1 VTQRIKA
8 TIGSYL
14 VALVMLAVI
23 PLMLIAGVLIWRQT
37 VLQRQAFERSLL
49 QTAQALSLAVD
60 RHLFS
65 DRVMLETLAQS
76 PLLERGDIRGFYAL
90 ASRVIGEHGGLFI
103 SLFDDAGRQLFNTLR
118 PPGEPL
124 PTPFAHPP
132 PADAERPPLGDPS
145 AMQEVLRTGRPV
157 NSDLVFGLV
166 ADRLLF
172 TINVPVTRGGRI
184 RYVLNAAFEPAVM
197 TRLLQESKQFSGVP
211 AWIWDRRGF
220 IVGRWQNADAFVGH
234 RVPPQQLE
242 QIRERSAGVAKGESP
257 EGMALY
263 YSYAR
268 SPVTGWTAS
277 VGAERGELDR
287 AVRAGW
293 IVGGALMF
301 GGALLGVLLAL
312 SIAARLRR
320 SIVSLAAAA
329 SRNEPPQALGL
340 RTREIELLEHA
351 VLEAAH
357 ASEARLRREQAEA
370 ESETKDRYIATLSH
384 ELRNPLAALGN
395 AVHLLGLEGRD
406 EGREKIG
413 PTLEMMR
420 RQIAQLTR
428 MVNDLL
434 DVSRVTHGKI
444 ALQLAPTD
452 LAAVL
457 ARAIETAVPALQAK
471 RLSITHELAPGPLMV
486 RGDAARLL
494 QVFSNLLDNAAK
506 FTPPLGEVA
515 VSLARE
521 GAEAIATVSDNG
533 VGIDPAFLPRM
544 FEAFTQA
551 DTSLE
556 RTTSGLGL
564 GLALARQIVEAHG
577 GRISATSA
585 GRGQGSRFTVR
596 IPLVSESSEA
606 FR

>member
-1 VTQRIKA
+1 MARIQA
-8 TIGSYL
+8 TFGSYL

-60 RHLFS
+60 RELVA
-65 DRVMLETLAQS
+65 DRVVLETLAQS
-76 PLLERGDIRGFYAL
+76 PLLGRGDTRGFYELCA
-90 ASRVIGEHGGLFI
+90 RVIGERGGLFI
-103 SLFDDAGRQLFNTLR
+103 SLFDAAGRQIFNTLR
-118 PPGEPL
+118 PPGAPL
-124 PTPFAHPP
+124 PTPFEYPAPP
-132 PADAERPPLGDPS
+132 DPERPPLGDPS
-145 AMQEVLRTGRPV
+145 ALQEVLRTGKPV
-157 NSDLVFGLV
+157 NSDLVYGLV
-166 ADRLLF
+166 AGQLIFLV
-172 TINVPVTRGGRI
+172 NVPVIRGGEI
-184 RYVLNAAFEPAVM
+184 RYVLNAAFAPDVM

-220 IVGRWQNADAFVGH
+220 IVGRWQNADQYVGH

-242 QIRERSAGVAKGESP
+242 QIKARNAGVAKGLSA
-257 EGMALY
+257 EGIELY

-268 SPVTGWTAS
+268 SPVSGWTAS

-293 IVGGALMF
+293 IVGGTLMVAGVAL
-301 GGALLGVLLAL
+301 GLLLAL
-312 SIAARLRR
+312 SLAGRLRR
-320 SIVSLAAAA
+320 AIVSLAAAA
-329 SRNEPPQALGL
+329 SRNEPPAPGGL

-351 VLEAAH
+351 VLEAAQ
-357 ASEARLRREQAEA
+357 AREARLRREQAEA

-395 AVHLLGLEGRD
+395 AVHLLGMK
-406 EGREKIG
+406 GREDRENFKG
-413 PTLEMMR
+413 TLEMMR

-434 DVSRVTHGKI
+434 DVSRVTHGKVM
-444 ALQLAPTD
+444 LQVAPTD

-457 ARAIETAVPALQAK
+457 AQAIETAVPALQAK
-471 RLSITHELAPGPLMV
+471 TLHFTSELAPGPLMV
-486 RGDAARLL
+486 RGDAARLM

-506 FTPPLGEVA
+506 FTPPGGEVG
-515 VSLARE
+515 VSLVRE
-521 GAEAIATVSDNG
+521 GAEALAVVSDNG
-533 VGIDPAFLPRM
+533 NGIDPAFLPTM
-544 FEAFTQA
+544 FEPFTQA

-556 RTTSGLGL
+556 RATSGLGL

-577 GRISATSA
+577 GTISAASD
-585 GRGQGSRFTVR
+585 GRGRGSRFTVR
-596 IPLVSESSEA
+596 IPLV
-606 FR
+606 

>member
-1 VTQRIKA
+1 MARIKA
-8 TIGSYL
+8 TFGSYL

-23 PLMLIAGVLIWRQT
+23 PLMLIAAGLTWRQT

-60 RHLFS
+60 RQLLA

-76 PLLERGDIRGFYAL
+76 PLLERGDTGGFYELCA
-90 ASRVIGEHGGLFI
+90 RVIGERGGLFI
-103 SLFDDAGRQLFNTLR
+103 SLFDDRGRQLFNTLR
-118 PPGEPL
+118 PPGAPL
-124 PTPFAHPP
+124 PTPFEYPAPP
-132 PADAERPPLGDPS
+132 DPERPPLGDPS
-145 AMQEVLRTGRPV
+145 ALQEVLRTGKPV
-157 NSDLVFGLV
+157 NSDLVYGLV
-166 ADRLLF
+166 AGRLIFLV
-172 TINVPVTRGGRI
+172 NVPVIRGGEI
-184 RYVLNAAFEPAVM
+184 RYVLNAGFAPDVM
-197 TRLLQESKQFSGVP
+197 TRLLQENSQFSGVP

-220 IVGRWQNADAFVGH
+220 IVGRWQSADEYVGH

-242 QIRERSAGVAKGESP
+242 QIKARNAGVARGESA
-257 EGMALY
+257 EGIALY

-268 SPVTGWTAS
+268 SPVSGWTAS

-293 IVGGALMF
+293 IVGGTLMI
-301 GGALLGVLLAL
+301 GGVLLGLLLAH

-320 SIVSLAAAA
+320 AIVSLAAAA
-329 SRNEPPQALGL
+329 SRNEPPAPGGL
-340 RTREIELLEHA
+340 RTRELELLEHA
-351 VLEAAH
+351 VLEAAQ
-357 ASEARLRREQAEA
+357 AREARARREQAEA

-384 ELRNPLAALGN
+384 ELRNPLAALSN
-395 AVHLLGLEGRD
+395 AVHLLGMG
-406 EGREKIG
+406 GREDRG
-413 PTLEMMR
+413 DFRGTLEMMR

-444 ALQLAPTD
+444 TLRLEPTD

-457 ARAIETAVPALQAK
+457 AQAIETAVPALQTK
-471 RLSITHELAPGPLMV
+471 RLSLTCELARGPLMV
-486 RGDAARLL
+486 PGDAARLM
-494 QVFSNLLDNAAK
+494 QVFSNLLDNSAK
-506 FTPPLGEVA
+506 FTPSGGEVG

-521 GAEAIATVSDNG
+521 GAEALVVVSDNG
-533 VGIDPAFLPRM
+533 IGIDAAFLPTM

-556 RTTSGLGL
+556 RATSGLGL

-577 GRISATSA
+577 GTISATSE
-585 GRGQGSRFTVR
+585 GRGRGSRLTVR
-596 IPLVSESSEA
+596 LPLV
-606 FR
+606 

>member
-1 VTQRIKA
+1 MARTKA
-8 TIGSYL
+8 TFGSYL

-60 RHLFS
+60 RQIFA
-65 DRVMLETLAQS
+65 DAVMLQTLAQS
-76 PLLERGDIRGFYAL
+76 PLLERGELRGFHAV
-90 ASRVIGEHGGLFI
+90 AARVIAEHGGLFI
-103 SLFDDAGRQLFNTLR
+103 SLFDEKGRQIFNTLR
-118 PPGEPL
+118 PPGAPL
-124 PTPFAHPP
+124 PTPFEYPAPP
-132 PADAERPPLGDPS
+132 DPERPPLGDPS
-145 AMQEVLRTGRPV
+145 ALEEVLRTGKPA
-157 NSDLVFGLV
+157 NSDLVYGLV
-166 ADRLLF
+166 AGRLIFLV
-172 TINVPVTRGGRI
+172 NVPVIRGGRI
-184 RYVLNAAFEPAVM
+184 RYVLNAAFSPDVM
-197 TRLLQESKQFSGVP
+197 TRLLQENRQFAGVP

-220 IVGRWQNADAFVGH
+220 IVGRWQNADAFVGR

-242 QIRERSAGVAKGESP
+242 QIKARSSGVAKGESP

-293 IVGGALMF
+293 IVGGTLMV
-301 GGALLGVLLAL
+301 GGVLLGLLLAL

-329 SRNEPPQALGL
+329 SRNEPPQAVGL

-357 ASEARLRREQAEA
+357 AREARLRREQAEA

-395 AVHLLGLEGRD
+395 AVHLLGMDR
-406 EGREKIG
+406 REDFA
-413 PTLEMMR
+413 PTLEMMQ

-444 ALQLAPTD
+444 TLRLEPTD
-452 LAAVL
+452 LARVV
-457 ARAIETAVPALQAK
+457 ARAIETATPALEAK
-471 RLSITHELAPGPLMV
+471 RLRLTHELAPGPLMV

-494 QVFSNLLDNAAK
+494 QVFSNLLDNATK
-506 FTPPLGEVA
+506 FTPSGGEVGVTLASEDAQALA
-515 VSLARE
+515 V
-521 GAEAIATVSDNG
+521 VSDNG
-533 VGIDPAFLPRM
+533 VGIDAAFLPKM

-556 RTTSGLGL
+556 RATSGLGL

-577 GRISATSA
+577 GSISATSA
-585 GRGQGSRFTVR
+585 GRGQGSRLTVR
-596 IPLVSESSEA
+596 LPLLV
-606 FR
+606 

>member
-1 VTQRIKA
+1 VARTKA
-8 TIGSYL
+8 TFGSYL

-60 RHLFS
+60 RQIFA
-65 DRVMLETLAQS
+65 DAVMLQTLAQS
-76 PLLERGDIRGFYAL
+76 PLLERGELRGFHAV
-90 ASRVIGEHGGLFI
+90 AARVIAEHGGLFI
-103 SLFDDAGRQLFNTLR
+103 SLFDEKGRQIFNTLR
-118 PPGEPL
+118 PPGAPL
-124 PTPFAHPP
+124 PTPFEYPAPP
-132 PADAERPPLGDPS
+132 DPERPPLGDPS
-145 AMQEVLRTGRPV
+145 ALEEVLRTGKPA
-157 NSDLVFGLV
+157 NSDLVYGLV
-166 ADRLLF
+166 AGRLIFLV
-172 TINVPVTRGGRI
+172 NVPVIRGGRI
-184 RYVLNAAFEPAVM
+184 RYVLNAAFSPDVM
-197 TRLLQESKQFSGVP
+197 TRLLQENRQFAGVP

-220 IVGRWQNADAFVGH
+220 IVGRWQNADAFVGR

-242 QIRERSAGVAKGESP
+242 QIKARSSGVAKGESP

-293 IVGGALMF
+293 IVGGTLMV
-301 GGALLGVLLAL
+301 GGVLLGLLLAL

-329 SRNEPPQALGL
+329 SRNEPPQAVGL

-357 ASEARLRREQAEA
+357 AREARLRREQAEA

-395 AVHLLGLEGRD
+395 AVHLLGMDR
-406 EGREKIG
+406 REDFA
-413 PTLEMMR
+413 PTLEMMQ

-444 ALQLAPTD
+444 TLRLEPTD
-452 LAAVL
+452 LARVV
-457 ARAIETAVPALQAK
+457 ARAIETATPALEAK
-471 RLSITHELAPGPLMV
+471 RLRLTHELAPGPLMV

-494 QVFSNLLDNAAK
+494 QVFSNLLDNATK
-506 FTPPLGEVA
+506 FTPSGGEVGVTLASEDTQALA
-515 VSLARE
+515 V
-521 GAEAIATVSDNG
+521 VSDNG
-533 VGIDPAFLPRM
+533 VGIDAAFLPKM

-556 RTTSGLGL
+556 RATSGLGL

-577 GRISATSA
+577 GSISATSA
-585 GRGQGSRFTVR
+585 GRGQGSRLTVR
-596 IPLVSESSEA
+596 LPLLV
-606 FR
+606 

>member
-1 VTQRIKA
+1 MARIKA
-8 TIGSYL
+8 TFGSYL

-60 RHLFS
+60 RQLYS
-65 DRVMLETLAQS
+65 DQVMLETLAQS
-76 PLLERGDIRGFYAL
+76 PLLERGDLRAFYAL
-90 ASRVIGEHGGLFI
+90 SVRVIGERGGLFI
-103 SLFDDAGRQLFNTLR
+103 SLFDDAGRQIFNTLR
-118 PPGEPL
+118 PFGEKL
-124 PTPFAHPP
+124 PSPFSHPAP
-132 PADAERPPLGDPS
+132 PDVEHPPLGDPS
-145 AMQEVLRTGRPV
+145 AMQEVLRTGRPA
-157 NSDLVFGLV
+157 NSDLVFGMV
-166 ADRLLF
+166 AERLLF
-172 TINVPVTRGGRI
+172 TMNVPVVRDGRT
-184 RYVLNAAFEPAVM
+184 RYVLNAGFEPGVM
-197 TRLLQESKQFSGVP
+197 TYLLRESKQFSGVP

-220 IVGRWQNADAFVGH
+220 IVGRWQNADEYVGH
-234 RVPPQQLE
+234 RVPPQQLK
-242 QIRERSAGVAKGESP
+242 QISLRNAGVSKGRSA
-257 EGMALY
+257 EGIELY

-268 SPVTGWTAS
+268 SPVSGWTAS
-277 VGAERGELDR
+277 VGAERVELDN
-287 AVRAGW
+287 AVRWGW
-293 IVGGALMF
+293 VVGGTLMVV
-301 GGALLGVLLAL
+301 GVLAGLALAL
-312 SIAARLRR
+312 SLAARLRR
-320 SIVSLAAAA
+320 SIVSLAGAA
-329 SRNEPPQALGL
+329 SRNEPPGPGGL

-351 VLEAAH
+351 VLEAAQ
-357 ASEARLRREQAEA
+357 AREARARREQAEA

-384 ELRNPLAALGN
+384 ELRSPLAALNN
-395 AVHLLGLEGRD
+395 AVFLLRMEGGK
-406 EGREKIG
+406 EIT
-413 PTLEMMR
+413 PTLEMMQ

-434 DVSRVTHGKI
+434 DVSRVSHGKV
-444 ALQLAPTD
+444 ALQLARTD

-457 ARAIETAVPALQAK
+457 AQAIETAVPALQAK
-471 RLSITHELAPGPLMV
+471 RLTLTHELAPGPLMV

-506 FTPPLGEVA
+506 FTPPGGEVS

-521 GAEAIATVSDNG
+521 GAEALATVSDNG
-533 VGIDPAFLPRM
+533 VGIDPAFLPSM

-585 GRGQGSRFTVR
+585 GRGQGSRFSVR
-596 IPLVSESSEA
+596 LPLASEASSEA
-606 FR
+606 SC

>member
-8 TIGSYL
+8 TFGSYL

-60 RHLFS
+60 RQLFA
-65 DRVMLETLAQS
+65 DGVMLQTLAQS
-76 PLLERGDIRGFYAL
+76 PLLEKGDIQGFYAL
-90 ASRVIGEHGGLFI
+90 AARVIGEHGGLFI
-103 SLFDDAGRQLFNTLR
+103 SLFDDAGKQIFNTLR
-118 PPGEPL
+118 PPGERL
-124 PTPFAHPP
+124 PTPFEHPAP
-132 PADAERPPLGDPS
+132 PDPTGPPLGDPS
-145 AMQEVLRTGRPV
+145 ALQEVLRTGKPV
-157 NSDLVFGLV
+157 NGDLVYGLV

-172 TINVPVTRGGRI
+172 TVNVPVIRGGTI
-184 RYVLNAAFEPAVM
+184 RYVLNAAFEPALM
-197 TRLLQESKQFSGVP
+197 TRLLQESKQFRGVP

-220 IVGRWQNADAFVGH
+220 IVGRWQNAEQFVGH

-242 QIRERSAGVAKGESP
+242 QVRTRSAGVAKGESP
-257 EGMALY
+257 EGIELY
-263 YSYAR
+263 YSFAR

-293 IVGGALMF
+293 IVGGALMV
-301 GGALLGVLLAL
+301 GGVLLGLLLAQ

-320 SIVSLAAAA
+320 AIVSLAAAA
-329 SRNEPPQALGL
+329 SRNEPPAPGGL
-340 RTREIELLEHA
+340 RTRELELLEHA
-351 VLEAAH
+351 VLEAAQ
-357 ASEARLRREQAEA
+357 AREARARREQAEA
-370 ESETKDRYIATLSH
+370 ESRTKDRYIATLSH

-395 AVHLLGLEGRD
+395 AVHLLGMEERR
-406 EGREKIG
+406 EGRENIR
-413 PTLEMMR
+413 PTLEMMQ

-434 DVSRVTHGKI
+434 DVSRVSHGKI
-444 ALQLAPTD
+444 TLQLEPTD
-452 LAAVL
+452 LSRVV
-457 ARAIETAVPALQAK
+457 ARAIETATPALEAK
-471 RLSITHELAPGPLMV
+471 RLRLTHELAPGPLTV

-494 QVFSNLLDNAAK
+494 QVFSNLLDNAVK
-506 FTPPLGEVA
+506 FTPSGGELG

-521 GAEAIATVSDNG
+521 GAEALAVVSDNG
-533 VGIDPAFLPRM
+533 VGIDPAFLPMM

-577 GRISATSA
+577 GTISAASEGP
-585 GRGQGSRFTVR
+585 GRGSRFTVR
-596 IPLVSESSEA
+596 IPLV
-606 FR
+606 

>member
-1 VTQRIKA
+1 VARTKA
-8 TIGSYL
+8 TFGSYL

-60 RHLFS
+60 RQIFA
-65 DRVMLETLAQS
+65 DAVMLQTLAQS
-76 PLLERGDIRGFYAL
+76 PLLERGELRGFHAV
-90 ASRVIGEHGGLFI
+90 AARVIGEHGGLFI
-103 SLFDDAGRQLFNTLR
+103 SLFDEKGRQIFNTLR
-118 PPGEPL
+118 PPGAPL
-124 PTPFAHPP
+124 PTPFEYPAPP
-132 PADAERPPLGDPS
+132 DPERPPLGDPS
-145 AMQEVLRTGRPV
+145 ALEEVLRTGKPA
-157 NSDLVFGLV
+157 NSDLVYGLV
-166 ADRLLF
+166 AGRLIFLV
-172 TINVPVTRGGRI
+172 NVPVIRGGRI
-184 RYVLNAAFEPAVM
+184 RYVLNAAFSPDVM
-197 TRLLQESKQFSGVP
+197 TRLLQENRQFAGVP

-220 IVGRWQNADAFVGH
+220 IVGRWQNADAFVGR

-242 QIRERSAGVAKGESP
+242 QIKARSSGVAKGESP

-293 IVGGALMF
+293 IVGGTLMV
-301 GGALLGVLLAL
+301 GGVLLGLLLAL

-329 SRNEPPQALGL
+329 SRNEPPQAVGL

-357 ASEARLRREQAEA
+357 AREARLRREQAEA

-395 AVHLLGLEGRD
+395 AVHLLGMDR
-406 EGREKIG
+406 REDFA
-413 PTLEMMR
+413 PTLEMMQ

-444 ALQLAPTD
+444 TLRLEPTD
-452 LAAVL
+452 LARVV
-457 ARAIETAVPALQAK
+457 ARAIETATPALEAK
-471 RLSITHELAPGPLMV
+471 RLRLTHELAPGPLMV

-494 QVFSNLLDNAAK
+494 QVFSNLLDNATK
-506 FTPPLGEVA
+506 FTPSGGEVGVTLASEDTQALA
-515 VSLARE
+515 V
-521 GAEAIATVSDNG
+521 VSDNG
-533 VGIDPAFLPRM
+533 VGIDAAFLPKM

-556 RTTSGLGL
+556 RATSGLGL

-577 GRISATSA
+577 GSISATSA
-585 GRGQGSRFTVR
+585 GRGQGSRLTVR
-596 IPLVSESSEA
+596 LPLLV
-606 FR
+606 

>member
-1 VTQRIKA
+1 MARTKA
-8 TIGSYL
+8 TFGSYL

-60 RHLFS
+60 RQIFA
-65 DRVMLETLAQS
+65 DAVMLQTLAQS
-76 PLLERGDIRGFYAL
+76 PLLERGELRGFHAV
-90 ASRVIGEHGGLFI
+90 AARVIAEHGGLFI
-103 SLFDDAGRQLFNTLR
+103 SLFDEKGRQIFNTLR
-118 PPGEPL
+118 PPGAPL
-124 PTPFAHPP
+124 PTPFEYPAPP
-132 PADAERPPLGDPS
+132 DPERPPLGDPS
-145 AMQEVLRTGRPV
+145 ALEEVLRTGKPA
-157 NSDLVFGLV
+157 NSDLVYGLV
-166 ADRLLF
+166 AGRLIFLV
-172 TINVPVTRGGRI
+172 NVPVIRGGRI
-184 RYVLNAAFEPAVM
+184 RYVLNAAFSPDVM
-197 TRLLQESKQFSGVP
+197 TRLLQENRQFAGVP

-220 IVGRWQNADAFVGH
+220 IVGRWQNADAFVGR

-242 QIRERSAGVAKGESP
+242 QIKARSSGVAKGESP

-293 IVGGALMF
+293 IVGGTLMV
-301 GGALLGVLLAL
+301 GGVLLGLLLAL

-329 SRNEPPQALGL
+329 SRNEPPQAVGL

-357 ASEARLRREQAEA
+357 AREARLRREQAEA

-395 AVHLLGLEGRD
+395 AVHLLGMDR
-406 EGREKIG
+406 REDFA
-413 PTLEMMR
+413 PTLEMMQ

-444 ALQLAPTD
+444 TLRLEPTD
-452 LAAVL
+452 LARVV
-457 ARAIETAVPALQAK
+457 ARAIETATPALEAK
-471 RLSITHELAPGPLMV
+471 RLRLTHELAPGPLMV

-494 QVFSNLLDNAAK
+494 QVFSNLLDNATK
-506 FTPPLGEVA
+506 FTPSGGEVGVTLASEDTQALA
-515 VSLARE
+515 V
-521 GAEAIATVSDNG
+521 VSDNG
-533 VGIDPAFLPRM
+533 VGIDAAFLPKM

-556 RTTSGLGL
+556 RATSGLGL

-577 GRISATSA
+577 GSISATSA
-585 GRGQGSRFTVR
+585 GRGQGSRLTVR
-596 IPLVSESSEA
+596 LPLLV
-606 FR
+606 

>member
-1 VTQRIKA
+1 
-8 TIGSYL
+8 
-14 VALVMLAVI
+14 MLAVI

-60 RHLFS
+60 RQIFA
-65 DRVMLETLAQS
+65 DAVMLQTLAQS
-76 PLLERGDIRGFYAL
+76 PLLERGELRGFHAV
-90 ASRVIGEHGGLFI
+90 AARVIGEHGGLFI
-103 SLFDDAGRQLFNTLR
+103 SLFDEKGRQIFNTLR
-118 PPGEPL
+118 PPGAPL
-124 PTPFAHPP
+124 PTPFEYPAPP
-132 PADAERPPLGDPS
+132 DPERPPLGDPS
-145 AMQEVLRTGRPV
+145 ALEEVLRTGKPA
-157 NSDLVFGLV
+157 NSDLVYGLV
-166 ADRLLF
+166 AGRLIFLV
-172 TINVPVTRGGRI
+172 NVPVIRGGRI
-184 RYVLNAAFEPAVM
+184 RYVLNAAFSPDVM
-197 TRLLQESKQFSGVP
+197 TRLLQENRQFAGVP

-220 IVGRWQNADAFVGH
+220 IVGRWQNADAFVGR

-242 QIRERSAGVAKGESP
+242 QIKARSSGVAKGESP

-293 IVGGALMF
+293 IVGGTLMV
-301 GGALLGVLLAL
+301 GGVLLGLLLAL

-329 SRNEPPQALGL
+329 SRNEPPQAVGL

-357 ASEARLRREQAEA
+357 AREARLRREQAEA

-395 AVHLLGLEGRD
+395 AVHLLGMDR
-406 EGREKIG
+406 REDFA
-413 PTLEMMR
+413 PTLEMMQ

-444 ALQLAPTD
+444 TLRLEPTD
-452 LAAVL
+452 LARVV
-457 ARAIETAVPALQAK
+457 ARAIETATPALEAK
-471 RLSITHELAPGPLMV
+471 RLRLTHELAPGPLMV

-494 QVFSNLLDNAAK
+494 QVFSNLLDNATK
-506 FTPPLGEVA
+506 FTPSGGEVGVTLASEDTQALA
-515 VSLARE
+515 V
-521 GAEAIATVSDNG
+521 VSDNG
-533 VGIDPAFLPRM
+533 VGIDAAFLPKM

-556 RTTSGLGL
+556 RATSGLGL

-577 GRISATSA
+577 GSISATSA
-585 GRGQGSRFTVR
+585 GRGQGSRLTVR
-596 IPLVSESSEA
+596 LPLLV
-606 FR
+606 

>member
-1 VTQRIKA
+1 MARIKA
-8 TIGSYL
+8 TLGSYL

-76 PLLERGDIRGFYAL
+76 QFLERGDIRGFYAL

-103 SLFDDAGRQLFNTLR
+103 SLFDDAGRQVFNTLR
-118 PPGEPL
+118 PPGEAL
-124 PTPFAHPP
+124 PTPFEHPP
-132 PADAERPPLGDPS
+132 PPDPERPPLGDPS
-145 AMQEVLRTGRPV
+145 AMQEVLRTGKPV

-166 ADRLLF
+166 AGRLLF
-172 TINVPVTRGGRI
+172 TINVPVMRNGRI
-184 RYVLNAAFEPAVM
+184 RYVLNAGFEPAVM
-197 TRLLQESKQFSGVP
+197 TRLLQENKQFSGVP

-220 IVGRWQNADAFVGH
+220 IVGRWQNADAFYGR

-242 QIRERSAGVAKGESP
+242 QLRARSSGVAKGESP
-257 EGMALY
+257 EGMELY

-293 IVGGALMF
+293 IVGGALMV
-301 GGALLGVLLAL
+301 GGLLLGLLLAL

-329 SRNEPPQALGL
+329 SRNEPPRALGL

-351 VLEAAH
+351 VLEAAQ
-357 ASEARLRREQAEA
+357 AREARLRREQAEA
-370 ESETKDRYIATLSH
+370 ESRTKDRYIATLSH
-384 ELRNPLAALGN
+384 ELRNPLAALSN
-395 AVHLLGLEGRD
+395 AVHLLGMA
-406 EGREKIG
+406 GRERENIR
-413 PTLEMMR
+413 PTLDMMQ

-444 ALQLAPTD
+444 TLRLAPTD

-457 ARAIETAVPALQAK
+457 AQAIETAAPALQAK
-471 RLSITHELAPGPLMV
+471 RLRLARDLGPGSLMV
-486 RGDAARLL
+486 SGDPARLM

-506 FTPPLGEVA
+506 FTPSGGEVS

-521 GAEAIATVSDNG
+521 GAEALAVVSDNG
-533 VGIDPAFLPRM
+533 VGIDPAFLPTM
-544 FEAFTQA
+544 FEPFTQA

-556 RTTSGLGL
+556 RATSGLGL

-577 GRISATSA
+577 GTLAATSE
-585 GRGQGSRFTVR
+585 GRGRGSRLTVR
-596 IPLVSESSEA
+596 IPLV
-606 FR
+606 

>member
-1 VTQRIKA
+1 MARIKA
-8 TIGSYL
+8 TFGSYL

-60 RHLFS
+60 RQIFA
-65 DRVMLETLAQS
+65 DRVMLETLARS
-76 PLLERGDIRGFYAL
+76 PLLDRGDIRGFYAL
-90 ASRVIGEHGGLFI
+90 CARVSAEHGSLFI
-103 SLFDDAGRQLFNTLR
+103 SLFDNTGKQIFNTLR
-118 PPGEPL
+118 APGAAL
-124 PTPFAHPP
+124 PTPFEFPPPSDPEHPP
-132 PADAERPPLGDPS
+132 IGDPS
-145 AMQEVLRTGRPV
+145 ALQEVLRTGKPV
-157 NSDLVFGLV
+157 NSDLVYGLV
-166 ADRLLF
+166 AGRLIFLV
-172 TINVPVTRGGRI
+172 NVPVIRGKRI
-184 RYVLNAAFEPAVM
+184 RYVLNAGFEPQVM
-197 TRLLQESKQFSGVP
+197 TRLLQESKQFAGVP

-220 IVGRWQNADAFVGH
+220 IVGRSQNAEQYVGR

-242 QIRERSAGVAKGESP
+242 QISLRNAGVSKGKSA
-257 EGMALY
+257 EGIELY

-268 SPVTGWTAS
+268 SPISGWTAS

-293 IVGGALMF
+293 VVGGTLMVV
-301 GGALLGVLLAL
+301 GMLAGLSLAL
-312 SIAARLRR
+312 SLAARLRR
-320 SIVSLAAAA
+320 AIVSLAGAA
-329 SRNEPPQALGL
+329 SRNEPPDAAGL

-351 VLEAAH
+351 VLEAAQ
-357 ASEARLRREQAEA
+357 AREARARRAQAEA

-384 ELRNPLAALGN
+384 ELRNPLAALNN
-395 AVHLLGLEGRD
+395 AVYLLGMEGRK
-406 EGREKIG
+406 EIA
-413 PTLEMMR
+413 PTLEMMQ

-434 DVSRVTHGKI
+434 DVSRDTHGKI

-457 ARAIETAVPALQAK
+457 AQAIETAVPALQAK
-471 RLSITHELAPGPLMV
+471 RLTLTHELAPGPLMV

-506 FTPPLGEVA
+506 FTPPGGKVS

-521 GAEAIATVSDNG
+521 DAEALATVSDNG
-533 VGIDPAFLPRM
+533 VGIDPAFLPSM

-577 GRISATSA
+577 GRVSATSA

-596 IPLVSESSEA
+596 LPLLSESPS
-606 FR
+606 

>member
-1 VTQRIKA
+1 
-8 TIGSYL
+8 
-14 VALVMLAVI
+14 MLAVI

-60 RHLFS
+60 RQIFA
-65 DRVMLETLAQS
+65 DAVMLQTLAQS
-76 PLLERGDIRGFYAL
+76 PLLERGELRGFHAV
-90 ASRVIGEHGGLFI
+90 AARVIAEHGGLFI
-103 SLFDDAGRQLFNTLR
+103 SLFDEKGRQIFNTLR
-118 PPGEPL
+118 PPGAPL
-124 PTPFAHPP
+124 PTPFEYPAPP
-132 PADAERPPLGDPS
+132 DPERPPLGDPS
-145 AMQEVLRTGRPV
+145 ALEEVLRTGKPA
-157 NSDLVFGLV
+157 NSDLVYGLV
-166 ADRLLF
+166 AGRLIFLV
-172 TINVPVTRGGRI
+172 NVPVIRGGRI
-184 RYVLNAAFEPAVM
+184 RYVLNAAFSPDVM
-197 TRLLQESKQFSGVP
+197 TRLLQENRQFAGVP

-220 IVGRWQNADAFVGH
+220 IVGRWQNADAFVGR

-242 QIRERSAGVAKGESP
+242 QIKARSSGVAKGESP

-293 IVGGALMF
+293 IVGGTLMV
-301 GGALLGVLLAL
+301 GGVLLGLLLAL

-329 SRNEPPQALGL
+329 SRNEPPQAVGL

-357 ASEARLRREQAEA
+357 AREARLRREQAEA

-395 AVHLLGLEGRD
+395 AVHLLGMDR
-406 EGREKIG
+406 REDFA
-413 PTLEMMR
+413 PTLEMMQ

-444 ALQLAPTD
+444 TLRLEPTD
-452 LAAVL
+452 LARVV
-457 ARAIETAVPALQAK
+457 ARAIETATPALEAK
-471 RLSITHELAPGPLMV
+471 RLRLTHELAPGPLMV

-494 QVFSNLLDNAAK
+494 QVFSNLLDNATK
-506 FTPPLGEVA
+506 FTPSGGEVGVTLASEDKQALA
-515 VSLARE
+515 V
-521 GAEAIATVSDNG
+521 VSDNG
-533 VGIDPAFLPRM
+533 VGIDAAFLPKM

-556 RTTSGLGL
+556 RATSGLGL

-577 GRISATSA
+577 GSISATSA
-585 GRGQGSRFTVR
+585 GRGQGSRLTVR
-596 IPLVSESSEA
+596 LPLLV
-606 FR
+606 

>member
-1 VTQRIKA
+1 
-8 TIGSYL
+8 
-14 VALVMLAVI
+14 MLAVI

-60 RHLFS
+60 RQIFA
-65 DRVMLETLAQS
+65 DAVMLQTLAQS
-76 PLLERGDIRGFYAL
+76 PLLERGELRGFHAV
-90 ASRVIGEHGGLFI
+90 AARVIGEHGGLFI
-103 SLFDDAGRQLFNTLR
+103 SLFDEKGRQIFNTLR
-118 PPGEPL
+118 PPGAPL
-124 PTPFAHPP
+124 PTPFEYPAPP
-132 PADAERPPLGDPS
+132 DPERPPLGDPS
-145 AMQEVLRTGRPV
+145 ALEEVLRTGKPA
-157 NSDLVFGLV
+157 NSDLVYGLV
-166 ADRLLF
+166 AGRLIFLV
-172 TINVPVTRGGRI
+172 NVPVIRGGRI
-184 RYVLNAAFEPAVM
+184 RYVLNAAFSPDVM
-197 TRLLQESKQFSGVP
+197 TRLLQENRQFAGVP

-220 IVGRWQNADAFVGH
+220 IVGRWQNADAFVGR

-242 QIRERSAGVAKGESP
+242 QIKARSSGVAKGESP

-293 IVGGALMF
+293 IVGGTLMV
-301 GGALLGVLLAL
+301 GGVLLGLLLAL

-329 SRNEPPQALGL
+329 SRNEPPQAVGL

-357 ASEARLRREQAEA
+357 AREARLRREQAEA

-395 AVHLLGLEGRD
+395 AVHLLGMDR
-406 EGREKIG
+406 REDFA
-413 PTLEMMR
+413 PTLEMMQ

-444 ALQLAPTD
+444 TLRLEPTD
-452 LAAVL
+452 LARVV
-457 ARAIETAVPALQAK
+457 ARAIETATPALEAK
-471 RLSITHELAPGPLMV
+471 RLRLTHELAPGPLMV

-494 QVFSNLLDNAAK
+494 QVFSNLLDNATK
-506 FTPPLGEVA
+506 FTPSGGEVGVTLASEDARALA
-515 VSLARE
+515 V
-521 GAEAIATVSDNG
+521 VSDNG
-533 VGIDPAFLPRM
+533 VGIDAAFLPKM

-556 RTTSGLGL
+556 RATSGLGL

-577 GRISATSA
+577 GSISATSA
-585 GRGQGSRFTVR
+585 GRGQGSRLTVR
-596 IPLVSESSEA
+596 LPLLV
-606 FR
+606 

>member
-1 VTQRIKA
+1 
-8 TIGSYL
+8 
-14 VALVMLAVI
+14 ML
-23 PLMLIAGVLIWRQT
+23 Q
-37 VLQRQAFERSLL
+37 
-49 QTAQALSLAVD
+49 
-60 RHLFS
+60 
-65 DRVMLETLAQS
+65 TLAQS
-76 PLLERGDIRGFYAL
+76 PLLERGELRGFHAV
-90 ASRVIGEHGGLFI
+90 AARVIGEHGGLFI
-103 SLFDDAGRQLFNTLR
+103 SLFDEKGRQIFNTLR
-118 PPGEPL
+118 PPGAPL
-124 PTPFAHPP
+124 PTPFEYPAPP
-132 PADAERPPLGDPS
+132 DPERPPLGDPS
-145 AMQEVLRTGRPV
+145 ALEEVLRTGKPA
-157 NSDLVFGLV
+157 NSDLVYGLV
-166 ADRLLF
+166 AGRLIFLV
-172 TINVPVTRGGRI
+172 NVPVIRGGRI
-184 RYVLNAAFEPAVM
+184 RYVLNAAFSPDVM
-197 TRLLQESKQFSGVP
+197 TRLLQENRQFAGVP

-220 IVGRWQNADAFVGH
+220 IVGRWQNADAFVGR

-242 QIRERSAGVAKGESP
+242 QIKARSSGVAKGESP

-293 IVGGALMF
+293 IVGGTLMV
-301 GGALLGVLLAL
+301 GGVLLGLLLAL

-329 SRNEPPQALGL
+329 SRNEPPQAVGL

-357 ASEARLRREQAEA
+357 AREARLRREQAEA

-395 AVHLLGLEGRD
+395 AVHLLGMDR
-406 EGREKIG
+406 REDFA
-413 PTLEMMR
+413 PTLEMMQ

-444 ALQLAPTD
+444 TLRLEPTD
-452 LAAVL
+452 LARVV
-457 ARAIETAVPALQAK
+457 ARAIETATPALEAK
-471 RLSITHELAPGPLMV
+471 RLRLTHELAPGPLMV

-494 QVFSNLLDNAAK
+494 QVFSNLLDNATK
-506 FTPPLGEVA
+506 FTPSGGEVGVTLASEDKQALA
-515 VSLARE
+515 V
-521 GAEAIATVSDNG
+521 VSDNG
-533 VGIDPAFLPRM
+533 VGIDAAFLPKM

-556 RTTSGLGL
+556 RATSGLGL

-577 GRISATSA
+577 GSISATSA
-585 GRGQGSRFTVR
+585 GRGQGSRLTVR
-596 IPLVSESSEA
+596 LPLLV
-606 FR
+606 